1 MDKQGAIKM
10 KSISIVTLGCKVNQ
24 YDTAVILNQLPKSKY
39 QRVPFS
45 DKADVYVIDTCTV
58 THKADAEARNYINR
72 AKRANPNGVVVV
84 TGCYAQV
91 SPEELKEVH
100 GVDYVIGNS
109 HKFSS
114 LLKIIR
120 EGKRQE
126 EPKVFISDI
135 FKEKKKEFESP
146 DIEIFPGRTRAFLKV
161 QDGCNYACTFC
172 IIPRARGRS
181 RSLEIAEI
189 LNRMEKLARSGYKEI
204 VLTGV
209 HIASYGREIGT
220 NFFELL
226 REIEKEKIV
235 NRVRLTSLDPA
246 DTELDLIDFIADS
259 QTICPQFH
267 IALQSGDLDVLKRMR
282 RRYGPEKFLDLT
294 NKIRERMPDAAIGSD
309 IMVGF
314 PGETQEEFLN
324 TYMVAKDSALTYFHV
339 FPYSKRKMTPA
350 AVMPEQIHPSEIK
363 DRSKRLREL
372 GSKKKTEFFKQF
384 IGRTFPVLIER
395 GSKGTT
401 PNYIPVRFD
410 TDAFNIGDEV
420 LVRINNVV
428 NEEAIGVA
436 EITNT

>member
-1 MDKQGAIKM
+1 M

-135 FKEKKKEFESP
+135 FKEKKKGFESP

-189 LNRMEKLARSGYKEI
+189 LNRMEKLAKSGHKEI

-267 IALQSGDLDVLKRMR
+267 IALQSGDQDVLKRMR
-282 RRYGPEKFLDLT
+282 RRYGPEKFLNLT
-294 NKIRERMPDAAIGSD
+294 EKIRERMPDAAIGSD

-314 PGETQEEFLN
+314 PGETEEEFLN
-324 TYMVAKDSALTYFHV
+324 TYEIARESALTYFHV

-363 DRSKRLREL
+363 ERSKRLREL
-372 GSKKKTEFFKQF
+372 GSKKKTAFFKQF

-420 LVRINNVV
+420 LVRINDVV

-436 EITNT
+436 ETTNA

>member
-1 MDKQGAIKM
+1 M

-135 FKEKKKEFESP
+135 FKEKKKGFESP

-189 LNRMEKLARSGYKEI
+189 LNRMEKLAHSGYKEI

-267 IALQSGDLDVLKRMR
+267 IALQSGDQDVLKRMR
-282 RRYGPEKFLDLT
+282 RRYGPEKFLNLT
-294 NKIRERMPDAAIGSD
+294 EKIRERMPDAAIGSD

-314 PGETQEEFLN
+314 PGETEEEFLN
-324 TYMVAKDSALTYFHV
+324 TYEIARESALTYFHV

-363 DRSKRLREL
+363 ERSKRLREL
-372 GSKKKTEFFKQF
+372 GSKKKTAFFKQF
-384 IGRTFPVLIER
+384 IGRMFPVLIER

-420 LVRINNVV
+420 VVRINDVV

-436 EITNT
+436 ETTNA

>member
-1 MDKQGAIKM
+1 VDKQGAIDM

-72 AKRANPNGVVVV
+72 AKRANPDGLVVV

-91 SPEELKEVH
+91 SPEELREVQ

-114 LLKIIR
+114 LLKVIR
-120 EGKRQE
+120 EGKRQK

-135 FKEKKKEFESP
+135 FKEKRKGFESP

-181 RSLEIAEI
+181 RSLDIPEI
-189 LNRMEKLARSGYKEI
+189 LTRMEKLAESGYKEI

-209 HIASYGREIGT
+209 HIASYGRDIGT
-220 NFFELL
+220 NFFDLL

-246 DTELDLIDFIADS
+246 DTELELIDFIAES
-259 QTICPQFH
+259 ETICPQFH
-267 IALQSGDLDVLKRMR
+267 IALQSGDRNILKRMR
-282 RRYGPEKFLDLT
+282 RRYDPERFLDLT
-294 NKIRERMPDAAIGSD
+294 NKIRQRIPDAAIGSD

-314 PGETQEEFLN
+314 PGETEEEFLN
-324 TYMVAKDSALTYFHV
+324 TYSIAKESPLTYFHV

-350 AVMPEQIHPSEIK
+350 AVMPDQLHPNKIK
-363 DRSKRLREL
+363 DRSRRLREL

-384 IGRTFPVLIER
+384 IGRVFPVLIEK

-401 PNYIPVRFD
+401 PNYIPVRLN
-410 TDAFNIGDEV
+410 TDSFNIGDEV
-420 LVRINNVV
+420 LVRINDVV

-436 EITNT
+436 KITNT

>member
-1 MDKQGAIKM
+1 M

-58 THKADAEARNYINR
+58 THRADAEARNYINR

-91 SPEELKEVH
+91 SPQELKEVH

-135 FKEKKKEFESP
+135 FTEKKKGFESP

-189 LNRMEKLARSGYKEI
+189 LNRMEKLAHSGYKEI

-324 TYMVAKDSALTYFHV
+324 TYTVAKDSALTYFHV

-420 LVRINNVV
+420 LVRINDVV
-428 NEEAIGVA
+428 NEDAIGVA

>member
-1 MDKQGAIKM
+1 M

-135 FKEKKKEFESP
+135 FKEKKKGFESP

-189 LNRMEKLARSGYKEI
+189 LNRMEKLAKSGHKEI

-267 IALQSGDLDVLKRMR
+267 IALQSGDQDVLKRMR
-282 RRYGPEKFLDLT
+282 RRYGPEKFLNLT
-294 NKIRERMPDAAIGSD
+294 EKIRERMPDAAIGSD

-314 PGETQEEFLN
+314 PGETEEEFLN
-324 TYMVAKDSALTYFHV
+324 TYEIARESALTYFHV

-363 DRSKRLREL
+363 ERSKRLREL
-372 GSKKKTEFFKQF
+372 GSKKKTAFFKQF

-420 LVRINNVV
+420 VVRINDVV

-436 EITNT
+436 ETTNA

>member
-1 MDKQGAIKM
+1 M

-39 QRVPFS
+39 KKVPFS

-58 THKADAEARNYINR
+58 THRADAEARNYINR
-72 AKRANPNGVVVV
+72 AKRANPDGLVVV

-91 SPEELKEVH
+91 SPEELKEVQ

-135 FKEKKKEFESP
+135 FKEKKKGFESP

-181 RSLEIAEI
+181 RSLDIPEI
-189 LNRMEKLARSGYKEI
+189 LTRMEKLAKSGYKEI

-209 HIASYGREIGT
+209 HIASYGRDIGT
-220 NFFELL
+220 SFFELL
-226 REIEKEKIV
+226 RNIENEKIV

-259 QTICPQFH
+259 ETICPQFH
-267 IALQSGDLDVLKRMR
+267 IALQSGDAKVLKTMR

-294 NKIRERMPDAAIGSD
+294 NKIRQRIPEAAIGSD

-314 PGETQEEFLN
+314 PGETEEEFLN
-324 TYMVAKDSALTYFHV
+324 TYEIAKESELTYFHV

-350 AVMPEQIHPSEIK
+350 AVMVDQINPQQIK
-363 DRSKRLREL
+363 DRSKRLRDL

-384 IGRTFPVLIER
+384 IGRVFPVLIEK

-401 PNYIPVRFD
+401 PNYIPVKFN
-410 TDAFNIGDEV
+410 TEGFNIGDEV
-420 LVRINNVV
+420 FVEICDVV
-428 NEEAIGVA
+428 NEEAIG
-436 EITNT
+436 IPKSCNT

>member
-1 MDKQGAIKM
+1 M

-58 THKADAEARNYINR
+58 THKDDAEARNYINR

-91 SPEELKEVH
+91 SPQELKEVH

-135 FKEKKKEFESP
+135 FKEKKKGFESP

-189 LNRMEKLARSGYKEI
+189 LNRMEKLAKSGYKEI

-259 QTICPQFH
+259 KTICPQFH
-267 IALQSGDLDVLKRMR
+267 IALQSGDQDVLKRMR

-314 PGETQEEFLN
+314 PAETEEEFLN
-324 TYMVAKDSALTYFHV
+324 TYEIARDSTLTYFHV

-363 DRSKRLREL
+363 DRSKKLREL

-420 LVRINNVV
+420 LVRINDVV

-436 EITNT
+436 EITNV